1 MMLTVVGLAFKVAV
15 VPFQVWVPDTYVGAP
30 VPVAAYL
37 SVVSKVAGLAGL
49 VMVLTRMFPTYADTW
64 TRRRRGRRGARR

>member
-1 MMLTVVGLAFKVAV
+1 MVLTIVGLAFKVAA

-37 SVVSKVAGLAGL
+37 SVVCKAAGFVGL
-49 VMVLTRMFPTYADTW
+49 MLVLTPLLPDV
-64 TRRRRGRRGARR
+64 RRHLDAGGRRSRPR